1 MSEKNKPLAVGQL
14 KESSLLKRIPEVAVR
29 KILSEYVK
37 KKTGRVPEVMN
48 TFSGVIMQCEQG
60 KIFFRNGEIE
70 FEPSPFH
77 VKKVKS
83 WFDEMK
89 SFLKFYASKIYLA
102 EVKKVIQEEF
112 NVLKEQELDNGGFIL
127 ELSSP
132 NETKKE
138 SVLRIIV
145 TPGGRV
151 AVFPAQDRTESL
163 ESQAYQVIKAL
174 ESRGLLDF

>member
-60 KIFFRNGEIE
+60 KIFFREGELE

-83 WFDEMK
+83 WQAEMK
-89 SFLKFYASKIYLA
+89 AFLKFYASKFYLA
-102 EVKKVIQEEF
+102 EVNKVLKEEF
-112 NVLKEQELDNGGFIL
+112 NVLKEQELDNGGFIF
-127 ELSSP
+127 ELSLP
-132 NETKKE
+132 DEANKE
-138 SVLRIIV
+138 NILRVIV
-145 TPGGRV
+145 TPNGRV
-151 AVFPAQDRTESL
+151 AVFSVGGDTQSL
-163 ESQAYQVIKAL
+163 ETRAHGIIKVL
-174 ESRGLLDF
+174 ESKGLVDF